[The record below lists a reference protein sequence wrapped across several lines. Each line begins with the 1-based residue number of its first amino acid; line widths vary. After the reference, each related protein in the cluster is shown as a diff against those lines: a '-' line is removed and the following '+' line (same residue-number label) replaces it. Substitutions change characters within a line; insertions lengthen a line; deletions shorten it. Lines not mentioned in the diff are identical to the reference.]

1 MKQNNLLLNISDQ
14 QLQQVGLTRAQA
26 RKSLAA
32 LDYRDNDVFRHVMNA
47 ENPISRKILTMYL
60 SDLLHRQIV
69 WIGSEATE
77 PVKANFR
84 EKGVRYDVMVR
95 IRDDQGKPMLVNL
108 EMQNYRMAESLSLRS
123 QGYASRMVSDQIE
136 VGGSFDFIPVLQI
149 MITKRM
155 PEMKASREYLHYH
168 RYTNEKTRK
177 WMPKERCRTLWI
189 EMEKTQALERVPTE
203 QWRIS
208 DKITYMLR
216 YSRDPKKQKI
226 IHELIEK
233 EEVIRMM
240 EEKRMDFLKDTSY
253 AIAKMRMKYD
263 EMDEKT
269 VYKKGIKKGMRKG
282 VKKGM
287 KQGLEQGLEQGIV
300 QGMVQGM
307 VQGIVKG
314 KVSLL
319 KELLRQ
325 KWELTESDEKDLDS
339 LNEEEVNQIVQVL
352 NRINTPKDLQD
363 QLKKLSDSKHQADNR
378 TQFSFSQD

>member
-1 MKQNNLLLNISDQ
+1 
-14 QLQQVGLTRAQA
+14 
-26 RKSLAA
+26 
-32 LDYRDNDVFRHVMNA
+32 
-47 ENPISRKILTMYL
+47 
-60 SDLLHRQIV
+60 
-69 WIGSEATE
+69 
-77 PVKANFR
+77 
-84 EKGVRYDVMVR
+84 
-95 IRDDQGKPMLVNL
+95 
-108 EMQNYRMAESLSLRS
+108 
-123 QGYASRMVSDQIE
+123 
-136 VGGSFDFIPVLQI
+136 
-149 MITKRM
+149 
-155 PEMKASREYLHYH
+155 
-168 RYTNEKTRK
+168 
-177 WMPKERCRTLWI
+177 
-189 EMEKTQALERVPTE
+189 
-203 QWRIS
+203 
-208 DKITYMLR
+208 
-216 YSRDPKKQKI
+216 
-226 IHELIEK
+226 
-233 EEVIRMM
+233 MM

-352 NRINTPKDLQD
+352 NRINTSEDLHE
-363 QLKKLSDSKHQADNR
+363 QLKKLSDSKHEAENI
-378 TQFSFSQD
+378 TQLSYTHD

>member
-168 RYTNEKTRK
+168 RYTNEKTSKR
-177 WMPKERCRTLWI
+177 MPKERCRTLWI

-282 VKKGM
+282 VKKGV
-287 KQGLEQGLEQGIV
+287 KQGKI
-300 QGMVQGM
+300 
-307 VQGIVKG
+307 
-314 KVSLL
+314 SLL

-352 NRINTPKDLQD
+352 NRINTPKDLHD
-363 QLKKLSDSKHQADNR
+363 QLKKISDPKHQAESHA
-378 TQFSFSQD
+378 QFSFSHD